1 MDANKEAPVDGTS
14 ETSIEQ
20 EAPAQTSDATEFKI
34 EIKKLE
40 VPIKPRGVLAE

>member
-1 MDANKEAPVDGTS
+1 MDANKEPPVDGTS

-20 EAPAQTSDATEFKI
+20 EVPAQSSDTPEFKI